1 MSSRKVFSVVA
12 LALIAGFSSLFV
24 LGKPASGAGDLP
36 VDFEQ
41 SRFVGGLRAPTT
53 MTFAPDGRLFV
64 SEQAGRLRVV
74 KDGVLLEKPFVNISK
89 KVDREGARGLLG
101 IAFDPDFENNGFVYV
116 YYTREA
122 RRDTPVHNR
131 VSRFTA
137 DGDSAVAG
145 SEKVILELDNLSFHH
160 NHNGGAMSFGTD
172 GKLYIAVGDN
182 DKGANAQKLSN
193 LKGKVL
199 RINPDGTI
207 PQDNPFY
214 ADERAEGRDK
224 AIWTLGFRNPFSF
237 AFQPGTGRL
246 FINDVGEQA
255 WEEIN
260 EGVKG
265 ANYGWPR
272 YEGAE
277 SDPLYEDPVHAYRHG
292 GSESTGCAITGGAFY
307 DPATVLFPAEYVGDY
322 FFADYCSG
330 WIRRLDLDQGG
341 TTDLFKASSN
351 EAPIDLKTGDDGALY
366 FLARGTGSV
375 ERIQYNG

>member
-1 MSSRKVFSVVA
+1 M
-12 LALIAGFSSLFV
+12 
-24 LGKPASGAGDLP
+24 
-36 VDFEQ
+36 
-41 SRFVGGLRAPTT
+41 
-53 MTFAPDGRLFV
+53 
-64 SEQAGRLRVV
+64 
-74 KDGVLLEKPFVNISK
+74 
-89 KVDREGARGLLG
+89 LG

-116 YYTREA
+116 YYMREATRE
-122 RRDTPVHNR
+122 TPVHNR
-131 VSRFTA
+131 VSRFSA

-182 DKGANAQKLSN
+182 DKAANAQKLSN

-207 PQDNPFY
+207 PKDNPFY

-224 AIWTLGFRNPFSF
+224 AIWALGFRNPFSF

-246 FINDVGEQA
+246 FINDVGEQR

-277 SDPLYEDPVHAYRHG
+277 SDPRYEDPIHSYRHG

-307 DPATVLFPAEYVGDY
+307 NPPAGVDPSFPAEYTGDY

-341 TTDLFKASSN
+341 TTDLFNAGSN